1 MPDPG
6 YGPNGQRLE
15 VGGRIAFEAQSPPL
29 VFTAGDDRHGVYPL
43 GIRVIPFIDQDD
55 DESQPFVYLGGV

>member
-15 VGGRIAFEAQSPPL
+15 VAGRISFEAQSPPL
-29 VFTAGDDRHGVYPL
+29 VYTPGYDRHGIYPL
-43 GIRVIPFIDQDD
+43 GRRPTPFIDQND